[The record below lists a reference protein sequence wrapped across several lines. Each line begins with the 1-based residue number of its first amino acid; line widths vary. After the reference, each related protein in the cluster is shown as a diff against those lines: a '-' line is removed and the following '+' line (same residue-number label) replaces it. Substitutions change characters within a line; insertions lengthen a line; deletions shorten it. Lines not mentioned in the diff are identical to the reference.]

1 MSSDRLFQSKRQRLR
16 SDNGQKPNTK
26 VDGNVRADQPRW
38 RLFGNEADERAFR
51 VLAMTWWEGD
61 VDFSNGSDDM
71 RSDDL
76 LVAVIELQNDPGD
89 TNVDQRF
96 LACWSRRR

>member
-1 MSSDRLFQSKRQRLR
+1 
-16 SDNGQKPNTK
+16 
-26 VDGNVRADQPRW
+26 
-38 RLFGNEADERAFR
+38 
-51 VLAMTWWEGD
+51 MTWWEGD
-61 VDFSNGSDDM
+61 VDFGNGSDDI

-76 LVAVIELQNDPGD
+76 LVAVIQLRNDPGD